1 MARNILVVED
11 EQKLNKLISDYLAQ
25 EGYKVTSVFT
35 GKDARRILDN
45 QEIHLIILD
54 WMLPDE
60 RGLDICKDVRSNQ
73 GTPII
78 MLTAKSDEFDKV
90 MGLEM
95 GADDYMTK
103 PFSLREL
110 AARIKVVLRRY
121 ANYSN
126 ENSAEEE
133 IIKHGEL
140 MVDLNKH
147 SVYIDGKQVKLTP
160 TEFKLLAHLIQK
172 PGRVYSRL
180 QLLET
185 LGEAY
190 EGYERSL
197 DTHMSNL
204 RKKIEKNPNKPK
216 YIITVYGI
224 GYKMEENADENPQ
237 D

>member
-1 MARNILVVED
+1 M
-11 EQKLNKLISDYLAQ
+11 
-25 EGYKVTSVFT
+25 
-35 GKDARRILDN
+35 
-45 QEIHLIILD
+45 
-54 WMLPDE
+54 
-60 RGLDICKDVRSNQ
+60 
-73 GTPII
+73 
-78 MLTAKSDEFDKV
+78 
-90 MGLEM
+90 
-95 GADDYMTK
+95 
-103 PFSLREL
+103 
-110 AARIKVVLRRY
+110 
-121 ANYSN
+121 
-126 ENSAEEE
+126 
-133 IIKHGEL
+133 
-140 MVDLNKH
+140 NKH
-147 SVYIDGKQVKLTP
+147 SVYIDGNQVKLTP

-224 GYKMEENADENPQ
+224 GYKMEENADENPK